1 MFKLVGLQAL
11 LLLGTVSVAQPE
23 ILFAASGNTRLI
35 AKEKI
40 YYHTLGSTP
49 VAVQVATYGDRRNIV
64 MLNLH
69 DDEVTSVI
77 AARNVLQSTG
87 GILVTIN
94 NNYERLVSFTLKG
107 KTWKF
112 DPNRM
117 FSRDGIISDL
127 LKHNQQSNL
136 SAVKA
141 IEGFAKFLMGKVP
154 KTSTLIALHNND
166 QHNFSVISYKDN
178 EKYSKSVQALHTN
191 DDHDADNFFLTT
203 DKKLYQSLRAA
214 GYNVI
219 LQHKRPADDGSLSVY
234 FGRKNK
240 SYVNVEAETGRV
252 KEQEEMIVRIVS
264 WINKSIPKSRT

>member
-1 MFKLVGLQAL
+1 MFKLVWLQAFL
-11 LLLGTVSVAQPE
+11 LMGQLSFAQTKL
-23 ILFAASGNTRLI
+23 LFAANGNTRLI
-35 AKEKI
+35 AQEKVH
-40 YYHTLGSTP
+40 YYTLGATP
-49 VAVQVATYGDRRNIV
+49 VAVQVATYGNRRNIV

-77 AARNVLQSTG
+77 AARNVLQNTG

-117 FSRDGIISDL
+117 FSRDGIASDL
-127 LKHNQQSNL
+127 LKHNQQCNL
-136 SAVKA
+136 AAVKA
-141 IEGFAKFLMGKVP
+141 IEGFARFVMGKVP
-154 KTSTLIALHNND
+154 KSSTLIALHNND
-166 QHNFSVISYKDN
+166 HQNFSVISYKEN
-178 EKYSKSVQALHTN
+178 EKYTKSVEALHTN

-203 DKKLYQSLRAA
+203 DKKLYQSLRAS

-219 LQHKRPADDGSLSVY
+219 LQHKRPADDGSLSVF

-240 SYVNVEAETGRV
+240 SYVNVEAETGQV
-252 KEQEEMIVRIVS
+252 KEQEAMIVRVIS
-264 WINKSIPKSRT
+264 WINKSIPKSGT